1 MQVTTGVDMI
11 EVGRIKKAIEELG
24 EAFLNKI
31 YTKEEI
37 AYCNGASS
45 DMKYQHFAAR
55 FAAKEAT
62 FKAISGYIKG
72 REDALWKEIEIINE
86 AGGRPKINLE
96 KLQKQG
102 LKELKSI
109 DVSLSHIKDYA
120 VASVSAL
127 FEECQ

>member
-1 MQVTTGVDMI
+1 MQVTTGVDII
-11 EVGRIKKAIEELG
+11 EVERIKKAIEELG
-24 EAFLNKI
+24 DTFLNKI
-31 YTKEEI
+31 YTKGEI
-37 AYCNGASS
+37 EYCNRSNK
-45 DMKYQHFAAR
+45 MKYQHLAAR

-62 FKAISGYIKG
+62 FKAISGHIKT
-72 REDALWKEIEIINE
+72 REDALWKEIEVINE
-86 AGGRPKINLE
+86 PGGRPKINLE

-127 FEECQ
+127 FEKQQ